1 MPGFTALAPGPP
13 RRRQLPLQVP
23 GFGERHSGALSL
35 LSSCTSTMT
44 RWNVRPPAMTSF
56 QICCRISRGRVSRRD
71 FEPTSLSGIG
81 TGLGD
86 EGLVSGIRPAKS
98 IWTMGKG
105 PWTSGS
111 VLRLRLELG
120 LPSPKILKGR
130 LGRIKDINL
139 DIAMGKGIW
148 RRKTNFEV
156 GLWIPCCGGGDFEAS
171 GIRMYAWI

>member
-35 LSSCTSTMT
+35 LSNCTSTMT
-44 RWNVRPPAMTSF
+44 RWNVRPPATTSF

-86 EGLVSGIRPAKS
+86 GGLVSGIRPAKS
-98 IWTMGKG
+98 IWTIGKG
-105 PWTSGS
+105 SLTSGA

-120 LPSPKILKGR
+120 LPSPKRLKGR
-130 LGRIKDINL
+130 FGRIKDINL
-139 DIAMGKGIW
+139 VIAMGKGIW
-148 RRKTNFEV
+148 AEKE
-156 GLWIPCCGGGDFEAS
+156 
-171 GIRMYAWI
+171 